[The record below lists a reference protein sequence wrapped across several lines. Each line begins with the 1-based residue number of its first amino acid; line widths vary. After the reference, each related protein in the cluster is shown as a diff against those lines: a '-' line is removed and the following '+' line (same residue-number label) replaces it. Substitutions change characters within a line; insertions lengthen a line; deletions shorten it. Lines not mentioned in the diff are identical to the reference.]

1 MSKTIALCKFLLIAA
16 RYLCLYLEK
25 EIEKM
30 FLFCYI
36 HSKGCNLDLCFLV
49 ALQKRSTYHCVSSL
63 FLLL

>member
-1 MSKTIALCKFLLIAA
+1 LIAA